1 MKKTIFVNCVK
12 WLKEETH
19 IQKVVS
25 LNPSTGYWMNIFP
38 HLFVVKFGLFVWKR
52 QKINEKEAEDE
63 PFKTLLNTVLK
74 IVAIDVKFLATA
86 KE

>member
-1 MKKTIFVNCVK
+1 
-12 WLKEETH
+12 
-19 IQKVVS
+19 
-25 LNPSTGYWMNIFP
+25 MNIFP
-38 HLFVVKFGLFVWKR
+38 HLFVVKFGLFVLKR